1 MNYNRSSTVGSALLV
16 LSLSL
21 AGCSTGGSVD
31 DAGPVFALEREVTS
45 DIQDVDPSRT
55 DVLSA
60 PALRSLLQHLLTEH
74 SDLSVL
80 AMRQAIDGEDL
91 APTVEALTGNTDRL
105 TLAIGTVYGREGAEA
120 FDQLWTNHIE
130 FFNDYAA
137 ALGVRDRAA
146 ADEAIQALGHYEGDF
161 SSFIDVATAGNADF
175 NDVLHV
181 LHSHVQ
187 HLLGQAD
194 AWADDDYALAF
205 DRAEEANRHMDVIA
219 AALAS
224 GISIQQP
231 AAFPGSVNGADAEVC
246 AGQQLEASLLVS
258 ARLASETATPEVK
271 PVAEAALA
279 SLTTDLDSAIVAL
292 VDDLMNRTSSPPA
305 QEAGARRVALG
316 QAATDEV
323 GSLPGCTA
331 LLVGD

>member
-1 MNYNRSSTVGSALLV
+1 MNHNRTSTVGSALL
-16 LSLSL
+16 LLSL
-21 AGCSTGGSVD
+21 AGCSAGGTVD

-55 DVLSA
+55 DVLTA

-137 ALGVRDRAA
+137 ALGGRDRGAA
-146 ADEAIQALGHYEGDF
+146 EEAVQALGHYEGDF

-194 AWADDDYALAF
+194 AWADDDYALGF
-205 DRAEEANRHMDVIA
+205 ERALEANRHMDVIA

-231 AAFPGSVNGADAEVC
+231 AAFPGSVNDEDAEVC
-246 AGQQLEASLLVS
+246 ARQQLETSLLVS
-258 ARLASETATPEVK
+258 ARLAGEIASADVEPI
-271 PVAEAALA
+271 AEAALA
-279 SLTTDLDSAIVAL
+279 SLITDLDSATVAL
-292 VDDLMNRTSSPPA
+292 VDDLMNRPSSPPA

-316 QAATDEV
+316 QAAIDEV
-323 GSLPGCTA
+323 GSLPGCGG
-331 LLVGD
+331 LLAGD